1 MQYVGRVLGLP
12 LLLRVVSHAVNINSA
27 AIASHFTTPL
37 AVLVLVVVAAQ
48 SLRRLLLANRLRLA
62 VRACIRLGVPG
73 HHLPN
78 RVRLLRS

>member
-1 MQYVGRVLGLP
+1 VQYVGRVLGLP

-48 SLRRLLLANRLRLA
+48 LLRRQLRPNQLQLA
-62 VRACIRLGVPG
+62 VRVCIRLGVPG

-78 RVRLLRS
+78 RVQLLRN